1 MTAPCTIA
9 KASPATEGFFC
20 GWRAPQRTNSPPLSP
35 TFALRP
41 VPLPMNP
48 PPSKPSAP
56 ALPPPLPAERL
67 RTALPTL
74 VRWPNLLIMLLCLA
88 LVRAS
93 LLLPQ
98 LPLRQALLAPR
109 FGLLVLAALL
119 VAAGG
124 YIINDYYDVKIDAIN
139 RPDRLVIGRVV
150 DRRMAMLAHLV
161 LSGAGVLLAGWLHPV
176 LGFVTLGTALL
187 LWGYSARFKRV
198 ALVGNLSIATLT
210 AALVLLPELQLQ
222 LERDDAH
229 SVVWPYA
236 LAALLLTMVREIVK
250 DVEDM
255 RGDAQHGCR
264 TLPLVWGVART
275 KWAAG
280 FFLACLALL
289 TLGATG
295 PLFVRGHWPLAL
307 WLVLLVL
314 LPMTQLARLLI
325 RADRRRHFRH
335 LSTFCKGIMLAGVL
349 SMALAGGL

>member
-1 MTAPCTIA
+1 M
-9 KASPATEGFFC
+9 
-20 GWRAPQRTNSPPLSP
+20 N
-35 TFALRP
+35 
-41 VPLPMNP
+41 PLPPKP
-48 PPSKPSAP
+48 PAP
-56 ALPPPLPAERL
+56 TLPLPPPPERL
-67 RTALPTL
+67 RTALPAL

-88 LVRAS
+88 LVRAG
-93 LLLPQ
+93 LLLPR
-98 LPLRQALLAPR
+98 LPLRDSLLAAR
-109 FGLLVLAALL
+109 FGLLVWAALL
-119 VAAGG
+119 VAAAG

-150 DRRMAMLAHLV
+150 NRRMAMLAHMV
-161 LSGAGVLLAGWLHPV
+161 LSGLGVLLAGWLHPV
-176 LGFVTLGTALL
+176 LGLVTLGTALL

-222 LERDDAH
+222 LERNDSH

-236 LAALLLTMVREIVK
+236 LAAFLLTMVREIVK

-275 KWAAG
+275 KWVTG
-280 FFLACLALL
+280 FFLASLALL

-295 PLFVRGHWPLAL
+295 RLFVGGHWPLGL
-307 WLVLLVL
+307 WLTLLVL
-314 LPMTQLARLLI
+314 LPMAQLARLLI

-349 SMALAGGL
+349 SMALAGSL

>member
-1 MTAPCTIA
+1 M
-9 KASPATEGFFC
+9 
-20 GWRAPQRTNSPPLSP
+20 N
-35 TFALRP
+35 
-41 VPLPMNP
+41 PLPPKP
-48 PPSKPSAP
+48 PPA
-56 ALPPPLPAERL
+56 ALPPPPAERL

-74 VRWPNLLIMLLCLA
+74 VRWPNLLIMLLCMA
-88 LVRAS
+88 LVRAG
-93 LLLPQ
+93 LLLPG
-98 LPLRQALLAPR
+98 LPLRDSLLNWR
-109 FGLLVLAALL
+109 FGALVLAALV
-119 VAAGG
+119 VAAAG

-139 RPDRLVIGRVV
+139 RPDRLVVGRVV
-150 DRRMAMLAHLV
+150 TRRKAMLAHMV

-176 LGFVTLGTALL
+176 LGLVTLGTALL

-222 LERDDAH
+222 LARHDGN

-236 LAALLLTMVREIVK
+236 LAAFLLTAVREIVK

-275 KWAAG
+275 KWVTG
-280 FFLACLALL
+280 VFLACLALL

-295 PLFVRGHWPLAL
+295 RLFLSGHWPLGS

-314 LPMTQLARLLI
+314 LPMGQLARLLI

-335 LSTFCKGIMLAGVL
+335 LSTLCKGIMLAGVL
-349 SMALAGGL
+349 SMALAGTL